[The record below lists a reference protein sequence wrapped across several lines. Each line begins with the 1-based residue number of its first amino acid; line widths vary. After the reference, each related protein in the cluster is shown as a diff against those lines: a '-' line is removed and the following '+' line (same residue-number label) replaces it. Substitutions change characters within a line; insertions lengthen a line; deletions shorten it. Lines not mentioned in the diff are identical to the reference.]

1 MANPSLEIDARL
13 VAPGLGLEI
22 DEFQRLMEIRKV
34 KVLCER
40 GTGEDLGRYRA
51 TFYYGDKRVRLVV
64 DGRGRPVDPA

>member
-1 MANPSLEIDARL
+1 MAEPSLEIDARL
-13 VAPGLGLEI
+13 VAPGLGLDV
-22 DEFQRLMEIRKV
+22 DEFQRFMEIRKI

-64 DGRGRPVDPA
+64 DRRGRPIDAA